1 MSDHTKILIADAH
14 YLVRQGLRH
23 VFEDKPEFKVVAD
36 TDDYQAAIAL
46 SFTYHP
52 DVIIVGL
59 NVLGAKA
66 TDTIAFIMKNLPNQ
80 KILVLDSNENVQ
92 DIVKILKLG
101 VHGYILKQCD
111 GPEIIDAINVILRG
125 KNFFCSNVLKLNN
138 DSSNCCG
145 SEVDCKHGIINLS
158 DREIEVLELIS
169 QGLTNNEIADKIFL
183 SSHTIATH
191 RKNLMKKFQA
201 KNNVDLV
208 ISAIKENFIA
218 P

>member
-1 MSDHTKILIADAH
+1 MSDHTQILIADAH

-36 TDDYQAAIAL
+36 TDDYKAAIAL

-158 DREIEVLELIS
+158 NREIEVLELIS